1 MPCLYLCL
9 LSLFILSR
17 VVCFVLVFEGEE
29 EGCVLCCV
37 GHTRSNMSGTSGSRP
52 PGTSVTDRLSPT
64 PSGRVSPAPLP
75 AVPFAASSSLRERQ
89 LRVGV
94 PDAVFYLHAERRYA
108 KSDLL
113 YKTMLKLGRS
123 GSGVL

>member
-1 MPCLYLCL
+1 M
-9 LSLFILSR
+9 
-17 VVCFVLVFEGEE
+17 
-29 EGCVLCCV
+29 CVLCVVCCV
-37 GHTRSNMSGTSGSRP
+37 LRVLGNRSNMSSASAAPRP
-52 PGTSVTDRLSPT
+52 PGASADRLSPT
-64 PSGRVSPAPLP
+64 PSGRVSPTPLP
-75 AVPFAASSSLRERQ
+75 AEPFAAPSQLRERQ